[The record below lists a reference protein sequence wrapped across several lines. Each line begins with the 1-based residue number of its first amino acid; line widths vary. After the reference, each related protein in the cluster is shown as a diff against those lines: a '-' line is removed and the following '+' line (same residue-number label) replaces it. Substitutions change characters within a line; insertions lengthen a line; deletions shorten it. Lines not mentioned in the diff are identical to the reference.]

1 MLGPNRLNELPEVH
15 FEFPFILMGKQ
26 TMTFLTGQSWSV
38 AKYWYTGGG
47 PEQGF
52 QCCFAD
58 GLNQRVVLS
67 VRQATPR
74 KDKLPLKPPSRRDV
88 ALILV

>member
-1 MLGPNRLNELPEVH
+1 MA
-15 FEFPFILMGKQ
+15 
-26 TMTFLTGQSWSV
+26 FLTGQSRSV
-38 AKYWYTGGG
+38 VKSWYTRGV

-58 GLNQRVVLS
+58 GLNWRVVLS